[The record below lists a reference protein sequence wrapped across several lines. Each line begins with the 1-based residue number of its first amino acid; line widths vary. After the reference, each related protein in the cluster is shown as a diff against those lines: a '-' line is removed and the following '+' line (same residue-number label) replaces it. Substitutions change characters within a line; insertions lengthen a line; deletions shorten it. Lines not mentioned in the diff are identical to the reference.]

1 MINNINLNTM
11 KTLTNKLNS
20 EFFINLL
27 GKTIIYSLGFLAGAG
42 IVGMIYQIVFQGVR
56 GDFGIF

>member
-1 MINNINLNTM
+1 M
-11 KTLTNKLNS
+11 KTLTNKINS

-42 IVGMIYQIVFQGVR
+42 IVGMIYQIVFQGVT
-56 GDFGIF
+56 GDFGIY